1 MVHILSEKPS
11 LMTIYL
17 NELRH
22 IEIQKDRARFR
33 NNISRIG
40 SFMGYEMSKGMDF
53 TDVEITTPLGT
64 CDSSRLKE
72 QPIIATVLR
81 AGLPLQQGLLEA
93 FDRADSA
100 FISAYRKHH
109 SNEDFEIMVEYASC
123 PDLEGR
129 TLILTDAMLATGQSM
144 VLSYEMLVKQFGTPA
159 KVHFVSVIASA
170 EGVEYLKDHGPENA
184 EIWIGAVDQEM
195 TAQAY
200 IVPGLGDAGD
210 LCYGEKG

>member
-1 MVHILSEKPS
+1 MTKILTESNS
-11 LMTIYL
+11 AMTIFL

-22 IEIQKDRARFR
+22 IEIQKDRMRFR
-33 NNISRIG
+33 KNIERIG
-40 SFMGYEMSKGMDF
+40 GLMAYEISKTLDYKP
-53 TDVEITTPLGT
+53 VEIDTPLGI
-64 CDSSRLKE
+64 CESVRVAD
-72 QPIIATVLR
+72 QPVVATVLR
-81 AGLPLQQGLLEA
+81 AGLPLQTGMLSV

-144 VLSYEMLVKQFGTPA
+144 VLSYEMLVKQFGEPS

-170 EGVEYLKDHGPENA
+170 EGVDYLEEHAPANA
-184 EIWIGAVDQEM
+184 DIWLGAVDQEM

-210 LCYGEKG
+210 LSYGEKG

>member
-1 MVHILSEKPS
+1 MIKILSDEPS
-11 LMTIYL
+11 LLTVFL

-22 IEIQKDRARFR
+22 IEIQKDRMRFR
-33 NNISRIG
+33 NNIVRMG
-40 SFMGYEMSKGMDF
+40 QLMGYEVSKSMDF

-64 CDSSRLKE
+64 CDSQRLVQ
-72 QPIIATVLR
+72 QPVIASVLR
-81 AGLPLQQGLLEA
+81 AGLPLQQGFLDV

-109 SNEDFEIMVEYASC
+109 SNEDFEIKVEYASC

-144 VLSYEMLVKQFGTPA
+144 VLSYEMLVRQFGAPA
-159 KVHFVSVIASA
+159 KVHFISVIASA
-170 EGVEYLKDHGPENA
+170 EGVDYLVEHAPGNA
-184 EIWIGAVDQEM
+184 DIWLGAVDQEM